1 MEQNSAEELRPCSAM
16 EFDRIRSSSCLLAD
30 TSVAKLVV
38 ALAVADTSVAKLVV
52 ALAVA
57 DTSTSAAAAAD
68 NLYEKVQLAQH
79 WDKAMP
85 GWPPAMAKV
94 LMGAW
99 IFQCSRDQQAPC
111 LNFSNAWTAAADRM
125 IFAAEVYSIDPAI
138 ALWQKQRLLGLQR
151 GGKNA

>member
-16 EFDRIRSSSCLLAD
+16 EFDRIRSSSCLVPD
-30 TSVAKLVV
+30 TFVAKLVV

-79 WDKAMP
+79 
-85 GWPPAMAKV
+85 
-94 LMGAW
+94 
-99 IFQCSRDQQAPC
+99 
-111 LNFSNAWTAAADRM
+111 
-125 IFAAEVYSIDPAI
+125 
-138 ALWQKQRLLGLQR
+138 
-151 GGKNA
+151 

>member
-16 EFDRIRSSSCLLAD
+16 EFDRIRSSSCLVPDTSVAKLVVALAVAD

-79 WDKAMP
+79 
-85 GWPPAMAKV
+85 
-94 LMGAW
+94 
-99 IFQCSRDQQAPC
+99 
-111 LNFSNAWTAAADRM
+111 
-125 IFAAEVYSIDPAI
+125 
-138 ALWQKQRLLGLQR
+138 
-151 GGKNA
+151 

>member
-30 TSVAKLVV
+30 TSVAKLVA

-79 WDKAMP
+79 
-85 GWPPAMAKV
+85 
-94 LMGAW
+94 
-99 IFQCSRDQQAPC
+99 
-111 LNFSNAWTAAADRM
+111 
-125 IFAAEVYSIDPAI
+125 
-138 ALWQKQRLLGLQR
+138 
-151 GGKNA
+151 